1 MEFPRMRSFCV
12 TLRTAGPAL
21 LCFAALGC
29 GGDKLNRVSGKVNF
43 NGQPVPSGMI
53 YFMPDS
59 SKGHTGPTGFANI
72 KNGEYDTS
80 SDGGRGVPS
89 GPVIVSIEGFDTNA
103 PPDKPK
109 TKEEKEA
116 ASEESTIKVLFP
128 RWETNWDVPASS
140 STKDFDV
147 PAEASKGP
155 KKAGPPAGQV
165 NP

>member
-1 MEFPRMRSFCV
+1 MRSFRALFV
-12 TLRTAGPAL
+12 LSGPAL
-21 LCFAALGC
+21 LALLASGC
-29 GGDKLNRVSGKVNF
+29 GGDKLNRVSGKVSF

-89 GPVIVSIEGFDTNA
+89 GPVIVSIEGFDPSA

-128 RWETNWDVPASS
+128 RWETSWDVPASS
-140 STKDFDV
+140 STKDFEV
-147 PAEASKGP
+147 PADASKGP
-155 KKAGPPAGQV
+155 KKSGPPGQII
-165 NP
+165 P